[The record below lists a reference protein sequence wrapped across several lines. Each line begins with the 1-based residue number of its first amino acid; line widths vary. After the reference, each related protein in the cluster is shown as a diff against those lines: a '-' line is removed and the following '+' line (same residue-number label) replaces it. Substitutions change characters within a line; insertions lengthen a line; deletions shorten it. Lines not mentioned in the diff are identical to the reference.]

1 MAVLCAV
8 VAVLTLSLS
17 LSLSLTLAL
26 ALALAL
32 TLTLVRPCA
41 APHGKPTHASGGCS
55 LARIEFRLPQ
65 VPLQVHGA
73 QSAVTAKVMDELVSH
88 GVSRATVT
96 LTLTQTQTR
105 ARTQPG
111 EPWRLELRAPD
122 GMTT

>member
-1 MAVLCAV
+1 MHACAGREAQATALLV
-8 VAVLTLSLS
+8 GNVASALKVLT

-32 TLTLVRPCA
+32 TLSLVRPCA
-41 APHGKPTHASGGCS
+41 APHGKPTQASGGCS

-96 LTLTQTQTR
+96 LGL
-105 ARTQPG
+105 
-111 EPWRLELRAPD
+111 
-122 GMTT
+122 